1 MLATSIFNFPTIFS
15 KGLFWRFIKSLH
27 CANSQKIWSE
37 WCLVDSQK
45 VVLLA
50 QAVEHRSSGT
60 LLSSCL
66 DLLHWSQGQLVWSG
80 KRHQRSVGLLG
91 SYQLPENQEGKECS
105 VWRWMDSQTFAWLA
119 QVLERW
125 SGLPGNVGL
134 SPASGT
140 RFPLIHFIVVG

>member
-1 MLATSIFNFPTIFS
+1 MLATSIFHFPTMFS

-27 CANSQKIWSE
+27 CANSQKIRAECSD

-45 VVLLA
+45 VVQLA
-50 QAVEHRSSGT
+50 KAVEHWSSGT

-66 DLLHWSQGQLVWSG
+66 DLLHWSQGQLVRSS
-80 KRHQRSVGLLG
+80 KRHQRSVVLLG
-91 SYQLPENQEGKECS
+91 SCELPENQEGKERS
-105 VWRWMDSQTFAWLA
+105 VWRWIAWLA
-119 QVLERW
+119 QVLEQW
-125 SGLPGNVGL
+125 SGLPGNVSS